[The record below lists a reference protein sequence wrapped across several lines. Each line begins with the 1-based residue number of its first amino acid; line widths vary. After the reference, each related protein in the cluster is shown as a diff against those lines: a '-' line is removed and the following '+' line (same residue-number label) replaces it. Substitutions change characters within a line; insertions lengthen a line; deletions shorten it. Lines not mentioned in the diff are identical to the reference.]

1 MAKRASSDPDNK
13 LIWRV
18 ARLIEGLP
26 DPSPFLALIRVHSLV
41 RIKFERI
48 CGIHFARWRLLHGV
62 ARARQISQA
71 DLAAS
76 TTMEQAVLTRTFSEM
91 QRKGLV
97 ERNPDPDDKRKLL
110 VSLTPEGVEL
120 VEDVAEKR
128 NVFMELALKGL
139 SSEDVTTL
147 ETLLQRIEKNLE
159 DL

>member
-13 LIWRV
+13 LVWRV

-26 DPSPFLALIRVHSLV
+26 DPSPFLTLIRVHSLV

-62 ARARQISQA
+62 ARAGQISQA

-91 QRKGLV
+91 QRQGLV

-120 VEDVAEKR
+120 VEAVAQKR